1 MEHSLEDSD
10 LNKLLFE
17 DVVPKL
23 RGPSFVYWLPALE
36 EATEYTKT
44 YWSSLFQEK
53 TGKTFASVKANP
65 CLPLLKAISPFVD
78 GFDVSSLEEMQMLI
92 SAGTA
97 PGRLTLSG
105 PAKQDELL
113 TLALQKE
120 IQCLHLDNLEEVEKI
135 CSEPNQNTPITLRL
149 SPDYF
154 SIKQGMSNGEAEAA
168 IKVLRNNG
176 RKLSGLHIYLG
187 RESFSDENLFTALE
201 SATTFI
207 KNHDAD
213 FTSKELFL
221 GAGFLGQGQQ
231 SRWPKLDAK
240 EVHKKTGPLSKI
252 HLETGRGIFESC
264 GYYLTTVLSVKA
276 TRARPIVIIDGGNH
290 HFAEKLVSETGV
302 DQPYFPVAQSLE
314 TKIKMLVAG
323 SLCQDR
329 DVLHPSCDLP
339 ANLKRGDW
347 LIFPNRGAYGLTAAN
362 SQFIGQKPASEW
374 LGKKNADGR
383 IQLIFA
389 SPKNFVGYHRSFF
402 DLGKDL

>member
-23 RGPSFVYWLPALE
+23 RGPSFVYWLPLLE
-36 EATEYTKT
+36 KATLSTKK

-53 TGKTFASVKANP
+53 AGKTYASIKANP
-65 CLPLLKAISPFVD
+65 CLPLLKALSPFVD

-92 SAGTA
+92 SAGHA
-97 PGRLTLSG
+97 PEKLTLSG

-113 TLALQKE
+113 VFALQKK
-120 IQCLHLDNLEEVEKI
+120 IHCLHLDNVEEVEKI
-135 CSEPNQNTPITLRL
+135 CSEPKDDTSITLRL
-149 SPDYF
+149 SPDFF
-154 SIKQGMSNGEAEAA
+154 SIKQGMSTEEAEAA
-168 IKVLRNNG
+168 LEVLRKNG

-187 RESFSDENLFTALE
+187 RESFSEENLFTALE
-201 SATTFI
+201 AATAFI
-207 KNHDAD
+207 NSHEAD
-213 FTSKELFL
+213 FASKELFL
-221 GAGFLGQGQQ
+221 GAGFLGQGQK
-231 SRWPKLDAK
+231 SRWPKVDAEK
-240 EVHKKTGPLSKI
+240 VRNKTGRLSKV
-252 HLETGRGIFESC
+252 HLEAGRGIFESC
-264 GYYLTTVLSVKA
+264 GYYFTTVLAVKA

-302 DQPYFPVAQSLE
+302 DQPYLPVAKSFE
-314 TKIKMLVAG
+314 RKIKMLVAG

-374 LGKKNADGR
+374 LGEKSADGR
-383 IQLIFA
+383 VQLTLA
-389 SPKNFVGYHRSFF
+389 SPKNFVGYHRSYF
-402 DLGKDL
+402 DLGKGL